1 MGGSTLGR
9 GGGGATGAC
18 AKGLYSAGSLPG
30 YYYYYCYC
38 ALFIFY
44 LFYFMTRLA
53 FPPSLSAQVRVDRE
67 GSCLPTNPPA
77 MMQAGRQAGR
87 HPPLSHSGTTP
98 DSGGHSGTPTNGGTG
113 SCNPA
118 HMSIR
123 PHSQVYMISKQL
135 IYYWMHASLYYY
147 YYTCR

>member
-1 MGGSTLGR
+1 
-9 GGGGATGAC
+9 
-18 AKGLYSAGSLPG
+18 
-30 YYYYYCYC
+30 
-38 ALFIFY
+38 
-44 LFYFMTRLA
+44 MTQLA
-53 FPPSLSAQVRVDRE
+53 FPPSFSAQVRVDRE

-135 IYYWMHASLYYY
+135 IYYWMHASFYYCY

>member
-1 MGGSTLGR
+1 MRLGWGSGR
-9 GGGGATGAC
+9 KGGGGVSAFCRAIITVVQCLSFIICNDPAC
-18 AKGLYSAGSLPG
+18 LSPLPPQSTLDYQG
-30 YYYYYCYC
+30 R
-38 ALFIFY
+38 FV
-44 LFYFMTRLA
+44 LA
-53 FPPSLSAQVRVDRE
+53 Y
-67 GSCLPTNPPA
+67 PTFLLT
-77 MMQAGRQAGR
+77 MQAGRQAGR

-135 IYYWMHASLYYY
+135 IYYWMHAFLYYY